1 MAAFLAIT
9 ATACA
14 AVAVPSAT
22 VVPASAEAPSAAP
35 STGLL
40 IPTGDVP
47 AWVQCALDG
56 GLRLV
61 SVVPPQIAGDPPEYR
76 FEWDHGG
83 EGLAIFTE
91 CTDKYPT
98 PDKPKTDAEVRVIF
112 DRWVKERECLVG
124 LGYHPVEPP
133 TFEKFLAD
141 WNSTGPWMPI
151 DGIDTNAWSG
161 ADYEAAKKAC
171 MLEFFSRN

>member
-1 MAAFLAIT
+1 M
-9 ATACA
+9 
-14 AVAVPSAT
+14 
-22 VVPASAEAPSAAP
+22 
-35 STGLL
+35 
-40 IPTGDVP
+40 
-47 AWVQCALDG
+47 
-56 GLRLV
+56 
-61 SVVPPQIAGDPPEYR
+61 
-76 FEWDHGG
+76 
-83 EGLAIFTE
+83 AIFTE
-91 CTDKYPT
+91 CMDKYPT

-124 LGYHPVEPP
+124 LGYQPVEPP

-171 MLEFFSRN
+171 VLEFFSRG